1 VPCFA
6 LPELPAVDEFFYEV
20 MSIEC
25 MFRDD
30 LDSPYPLP
38 AFRAP
43 IKWMDRISTANLTT
57 KKTKYLAVLRRKVI
71 KVYFEFG
78 SGSAWM

>member
-1 VPCFA
+1 MPRFA

-25 MFRDD
+25 MVRDD
-30 LDSPYPLP
+30 LDSPYLPP
-38 AFRAP
+38 AFRTP

-57 KKTKYLAVLRRKVI
+57 KTKYLAVLRRKVI
-71 KVYFEFG
+71 IVCFEFG